1 MGNTSGVLR
10 DDARFG
16 AYQKF
21 CLVPAHLTSKVG
33 CNLPQ
38 SFARD
43 ASFCKSVAYSYQIG
57 ETPFPEAANLS
68 TAYAPACAFV
78 LHLGLNR
85 PQIPEAASTGEKV
98 LIWGVSSSLG
108 AIATQ
113 MAAHA
118 GYTVVGVASG
128 RHAEVAESLGISH
141 FVDRTSSD
149 AVLKLTSVGPFKTV
163 FAAADS
169 AEDQVKIG
177 EVLAAQGGG
186 SFLSTMGVRSGVKLP
201 PGVSGWFVQY
211 LDDFV
216 DPKNRDFVEWVW
228 WDYLEKAVS
237 AGKLKS
243 VPVEVKGGLN
253 ETKAAWSALKAGQ
266 VSGKRLIIQ
275 PDVE

>member
-1 MGNTSGVLR
+1 
-10 DDARFG
+10 
-16 AYQKF
+16 
-21 CLVPAHLTSKVG
+21 
-33 CNLPQ
+33 
-38 SFARD
+38 
-43 ASFCKSVAYSYQIG
+43 
-57 ETPFPEAANLS
+57 
-68 TAYAPACAFV
+68 
-78 LHLGLNR
+78 
-85 PQIPEAASTGEKV
+85 
-98 LIWGVSSSLG
+98 
-108 AIATQ
+108 

-228 WDYLEKAVS
+228 WDYLDKAVS

-243 VPVEVKGGLN
+243 LPVEVKGGLN